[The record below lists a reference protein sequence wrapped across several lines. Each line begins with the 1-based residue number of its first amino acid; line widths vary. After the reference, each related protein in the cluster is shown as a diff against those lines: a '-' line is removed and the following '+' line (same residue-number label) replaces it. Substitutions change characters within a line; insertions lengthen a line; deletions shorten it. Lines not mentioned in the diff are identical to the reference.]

1 MGATKPL
8 FSLCSTHSAAM
19 AEFFAKGPQSSF
31 TKMSKQ
37 FAQEQVMQ
45 QAIQDYAAELQE
57 EENFKL
63 EQLRQLEIE
72 AKKEEESDEF
82 DFSDDDEISSKI
94 MEERMAQMRGNAL
107 EAQSWKQK
115 GHGKLS
121 EITEEDFLKT
131 VTKSQYSVVHFYH
144 REFSRCKIVDMHLD
158 ILAQKYIA
166 TKFVKLDAEKA
177 PFFVNKLQVCVM
189 PCVCMFEDG
198 KMCGRIDG
206 FDLLGGQDDFPTE
219 VMECVIG
226 ASGVIAFKPP
236 EDEAAHIHSIFA
248 KQRNDIVG
256 LNANTR
262 DSDSDDD

>member
-82 DFSDDDEISSKI
+82 DFSDDDEISNKI
-94 MEERMAQMRGNAL
+94 MEERMAQMRGMH
-107 EAQSWKQK
+107 WKLRA
-115 GHGKLS
+115 G
-121 EITEEDFLKT
+121 
-131 VTKSQYSVVHFYH
+131 
-144 REFSRCKIVDMHLD
+144 SRK
-158 ILAQKYIA
+158 
-166 TKFVKLDAEKA
+166 
-177 PFFVNKLQVCVM
+177 VM
-189 PCVCMFEDG
+189 G
-198 KMCGRIDG
+198 NS
-206 FDLLGGQDDFPTE
+206 
-219 VMECVIG
+219 
-226 ASGVIAFKPP
+226 A
-236 EDEAAHIHSIFA
+236 
-248 KQRNDIVG
+248 
-256 LNANTR
+256 
-262 DSDSDDD
+262 

>member
-1 MGATKPL
+1 MGIEKRALPV
-8 FSLCSTHSAAM
+8 FQTHSAAM
-19 AEFFAKGPQSSF
+19 AEFFAKGPASNF

-45 QAIQDYAAELQE
+45 QAIQDYAQELQD
-57 EENFKL
+57 EENAKL
-63 EQLRQLEIE
+63 EKLREMEIT
-72 AKKEEESDEF
+72 AKKEESDDEF
-82 DFSDDDEISSKI
+82 DFSDDDEISNRI
-94 MEERMAQMRGNAL
+94 MEERMAQMRGEAL
-107 EAQSWKQK
+107 EAQSWNQK

-131 VTKSQYSVVHFYH
+131 VTKSHLAVVHFYH
-144 REFSRCKIVDMHLD
+144 REFSRCKIVDMHLEK
-158 ILAQKYIA
+158 LANKYIA

-177 PFFVNKLQVCVM
+177 PFFVNKLMVVVM

-198 KMCGRIDG
+198 KMVGRIDG
-206 FDLLGGQDDFPTE
+206 FDILGGEDDFPTE

-236 EDEAAHIHSIFA
+236 EDQFSSSIFD
-248 KQRNDIVG
+248 KCRMDIVG